1 MRKKMPLIS
10 NLEPTLV
17 MLCLLHWKSPN
28 VARQFI
34 LAVVIVK
41 SYSLLCAMA
50 LKVATNNLVS
60 PLLIHTNPQRGR
72 YCSFQTEIFFLTR
85 LKEGPTY
92 LMSRLNL
99 GWLAKVLCY
108 IKSG

>member
-1 MRKKMPLIS
+1 MPLIS

-28 VARQFI
+28 VARQSI

-50 LKVATNNLVS
+50 LKMATDN
-60 PLLIHTNPQRGR
+60 
-72 YCSFQTEIFFLTR
+72 FLGVTTVDPYQST
-85 LKEGPTY
+85 KK
-92 LMSRLNL
+92 
-99 GWLAKVLCY
+99 KVLFIPNRDILLDE
-108 IKSG
+108 IKRRADIFDVLP